1 MINSR
6 EASEFLKL
14 YQASRQLKKSIKGY
28 PSTPRGLFANRF
40 ALNPSCCWEQHRPT
54 TRTLRV
60 VPVSRLSGEFHRGGR
75 GWKGRRAAWA
85 RETLQ
90 IWRTSFGFAQSPAPI
105 LSLVL
110 PVFALRFGG
119 IAVPACSNPR
129 TEILACG
136 IPPDSCGSSL
146 PEMDAVDFGWEP
158 GARKFG
164 FRFSAS
170 SWID

>member
-1 MINSR
+1 MTIGGLSAKSVR
-6 EASEFLKL
+6 VKPKL
-14 YQASRQLKKSIKGY
+14 LFRTTQTDHTHSSSCPFFHAFRRVPQRRK
-28 PSTPRGLFANRF
+28 RG
-40 ALNPSCCWEQHRPT
+40 E
-54 TRTLRV
+54 
-60 VPVSRLSGEFHRGGR
+60 
-75 GWKGRRAAWA
+75 RAAWA

-90 IWRTSFGFAQSPAPI
+90 IWRTSFRFAQSPAPI

-170 SWID
+170 SWVDWSAD